1 MVQEIEM
8 SVFYNTIHQYAVT
21 NTYTCDSRD
30 ESQKH
35 CVQWKMTKKKH
46 IFYDSLVRNIWKSQ
60 IHRETT

>member
-35 CVQWKMTKKKH
+35 CVQ
-46 IFYDSLVRNIWKSQ
+46 
-60 IHRETT
+60 

>member
-8 SVFYNTIHQYAVT
+8 SVCYNTIHQYAVT

-35 CVQWKMTKKKH
+35 CSVKDDKKNNTY
-46 IFYDSLVRNIWKSQ
+46 FM
-60 IHRETT
+60 IHL

>member
-8 SVFYNTIHQYAVT
+8 SVCYNTIHQYAVT

-35 CVQWKMTKKKH
+35 CVQWKMTKKITHILWFTCKKH
-46 IFYDSLVRNIWKSQ
+46 PKKSNS
-60 IHRETT
+60 